1 MLDCRSSLS
10 ETFWC
15 NEDFFAACCAA
26 IALAKRGL
34 NVHRCFIGESP
45 GGAGQSLYSSHLNAA
60 EPVPQPRNEDEM
72 REQLEQFA
80 HCCMIAAQEAPK
92 PTVRSNKTLSNK
104 MVSADDLAAQTAIWL
119 CHPPDP
125 PSKGS
130 VRV

>member
-1 MLDCRSSLS
+1 MLCSHCVGQERSERPPVFHRRITRRSR
-10 ETFWC
+10 T
-15 NEDFFAACCAA
+15 
-26 IALAKRGL
+26 IALQQSPE
-34 NVHRCFIGESP
+34 CF
-45 GGAGQSLYSSHLNAA
+45 
-60 EPVPQPRNEDEM
+60 PQPRNEDEM

-92 PTVRSNKTLSNK
+92 PTVRSNKALSNK
-104 MVSADDLAAQTAIWL
+104 MVSADDLAAQTAVWL